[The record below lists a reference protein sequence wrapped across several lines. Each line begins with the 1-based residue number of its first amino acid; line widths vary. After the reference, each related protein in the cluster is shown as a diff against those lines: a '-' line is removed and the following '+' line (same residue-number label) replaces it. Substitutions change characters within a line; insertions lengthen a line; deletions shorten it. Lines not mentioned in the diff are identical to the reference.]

1 MIIAPSKQRL
11 LELVTHQVTNLF
23 FLDEPERAVIE
34 GCLDSVLRRVEE
46 CFQASTNKYYR
57 RDGSVFFSIY
67 HSAQY
72 TTFLYVLS
80 RKVFQSAPEFRDLAD
95 KLYYLN
101 KTLNGLDLYYE
112 VELPTVF
119 HLDHPVGTVLGR
131 AVYGGGFTFSQLC
144 TVGNNKGHY
153 PVIGENV
160 TMMSGSKVVGNCIVG
175 DNVTLSA
182 NAYVK
187 DENIP
192 ADCLVFGASPN
203 IVLKHK
209 TSRQS

>member
-11 LELVTHQVTNLF
+11 LELVAHQLTNLF
-23 FLDEPERAVIE
+23 FLDEPERAIIE
-34 GCLDSVLRRVEE
+34 GCLDGVLRKVEE
-46 CFQASTNKYYR
+46 CFEASANKYYR
-57 RDGSVFFSIY
+57 RNGSVFFSIY

-72 TTFLYVLS
+72 AAFLYFLS
-80 RKVFQSAPEFRDLAD
+80 RHVFENAPEFRDLAD

-119 HLDHPVGTVLGR
+119 HLDHPIGTVLGR
-131 AVYGGGFTFSQLC
+131 AVYGRGFTFSQLC
-144 TVGNNKGHY
+144 TVGNNKGRY

-160 TMMSGSKVVGNCIVG
+160 TMMSGSKIVGNCVVG
-175 DNVTLSA
+175 DNVTFSA

-187 DENIP
+187 EEDIP

-203 IVLKHK
+203 LVLKHK
-209 TSRQS
+209 TGRRS